1 MKEKK
6 KILYFDCSSGIS
18 GDMTLGALI
27 DLGADRTQFL
37 EELKKLNLDGYE
49 IAFETTQ
56 RNAITATHVNVI
68 LTGQEAEHVHDHEH
82 MQGHEHTHDHE
93 HMHDH
98 EHTHDHEHM
107 DDHKHT
113 HDHEHIHDH
122 EHTHDH
128 EHMHD
133 HGHGHM
139 HRSFKD
145 IRKMIQDSTLEEDV
159 KDLSLR
165 IFTRVAQAEA
175 KVHHKDV
182 EDVQFHEVGAVD
194 SIVDI
199 VGSAILISMIK
210 PDRICASA
218 IQDGHGF
225 IHCQHGMLSV
235 PVPAVCEIFAASN
248 AVVRQI
254 DVDTELVTPTGAAI
268 VSELAESFGTMPAMT
283 IEKMGWGAG
292 TKVLKIPNLLKVT
305 LGYEMTDTEDYTQT
319 DEVMVLETNL
329 DDCTGEMLGAAM
341 EIFMENGALDAFY
354 TPIYMKKNRPAWC
367 LTVLAKPSDTAKMEN
382 LMFLHTTTI
391 GIRKHLDQRTILKR
405 EKAVVQT
412 PFGELQVKR
421 VKLKNGY
428 RDYPEYE
435 SAKKLAVEAGKPLWE
450 ILKNDG
456 KSGEL
461 V

>member
-1 MKEKK
+1 MKELK

-27 DLGADRTQFL
+27 DLGADKEQFL
-37 EELKKLNLDGYE
+37 TELKKLNLEGYE

-56 RNAITATHVNVI
+56 RNAITATHVKVI
-68 LTGQEAEHVHDHEH
+68 LTDQEE
-82 MQGHEHTHDHE
+82 EHTHSHDHVHMHNHDHDHGHMHSQEAAHEHEGMAEHMHE

-98 EHTHDHEHM
+98 EHVHDHA
-107 DDHKHT
+107 
-113 HDHEHIHDH
+113 
-122 EHTHDH
+122 
-128 EHMHD
+128 
-133 HGHGHM
+133 HGHF
-139 HRSFKD
+139 HRSFRD
-145 IRKMIQDSTLEEDV
+145 IRRMIQESSLEEEV

-182 EDVQFHEVGAVD
+182 EEVQFHEVGAVD

-199 VGSAILISMIK
+199 VGSAILIHMIH
-210 PDRICASA
+210 PDRICASVV
-218 IQDGHGF
+218 QDGHGF

-235 PVPAVCEIFAASN
+235 PVPAVCEIFSASN
-248 AVVRQI
+248 AVLRQI

-268 VSELAESFGTMPAMT
+268 ISELAESFGTMPSMK

-305 LGYEMTDTEDYTQT
+305 LGYEAQESSDYTQT
-319 DEVMVLETNL
+319 DEIMVMQSNL

-341 EIFMENGALDAFY
+341 EVLLEHGALDVFY
-354 TPIYMKKNRPAWC
+354 TPVYMKKNRPAWC
-367 LTVLAKPSDTAKMEN
+367 LTVLAKPEDVPEMEK
-382 LMFLHTTTI
+382 LMFEHTTTI
-391 GIRKHLDQRTILKR
+391 GIRRYLSRRTILKR
-405 EKAVVQT
+405 EKSSVQT
-412 PFGELQVKR
+412 PYGELQVKK
-421 VKLKNGY
+421 VKLEDGY
-428 RDYPEYE
+428 REYPEYE
-435 SAKKLAVEAGKPLWE
+435 SAKKLAVETGKPLWE
-450 ILKNDG
+450 ILNHEG